1 MKKKLKRYLHLL
13 DKKNELIG
21 GLLKG
26 ALFRKRQLFYFF
38 RKAGCK
44 VEKKTVLFTAYR
56 GRSYSCSPKAIYE
69 YMLNNDKYQDYHFI
83 WAFKNVAPYEFLL
96 QNRNTTIVKYPGREF
111 EKCLAKVEYIVS
123 NWRLPEHIYPRRHQK
138 FLQCWHGTP
147 LKRLGFDIERGQNAK
162 LSMSQVRKNY
172 LRDAQKITYML
183 SPSRFATE
191 KFISSFNLAKLN
203 KADCIIEKGYP
214 RNDFLYNF
222 TDEDIIRVKKLLG
235 LEHMQKKIILY
246 APTWRDNQHTTGVGY
261 TLDLGT
267 DFDKL
272 RMALQDEYIIL
283 FRAHYLVANKFDFAK
298 YAGFIYDV
306 SHIDDIN
313 DLYIISDLL
322 ITDYSSVFFD
332 YANLKRPMIFYM
344 YDLDLYQ
351 EILRGFY
358 LDLEEL
364 PGPIVRSE
372 NELIAAIKNS
382 TNVDEEVITR
392 FNKKFNYLEDGQ
404 AAKRV
409 VEEVFQ

>member
-1 MKKKLKRYLHLL
+1 
-13 DKKNELIG
+13 
-21 GLLKG
+21 
-26 ALFRKRQLFYFF
+26 
-38 RKAGCK
+38 
-44 VEKKTVLFTAYR
+44 
-56 GRSYSCSPKAIYE
+56 
-69 YMLNNDKYQDYHFI
+69 
-83 WAFKNVAPYEFLL
+83 
-96 QNRNTTIVKYPGREF
+96 
-111 EKCLAKVEYIVS
+111 
-123 NWRLPEHIYPRRHQK
+123 
-138 FLQCWHGTP
+138 
-147 LKRLGFDIERGQNAK
+147 
-162 LSMSQVRKNY
+162 
-172 LRDAQKITYML
+172 
-183 SPSRFATE
+183 
-191 KFISSFNLAKLN
+191 
-203 KADCIIEKGYP
+203 
-214 RNDFLYNF
+214 
-222 TDEDIIRVKKLLG
+222 
-235 LEHMQKKIILY
+235 
-246 APTWRDNQHTTGVGY
+246 
-261 TLDLGT
+261 
-267 DFDKL
+267 
-272 RMALQDEYIIL
+272 MALQDEYIIL

>member
-1 MKKKLKRYLHLL
+1 L
-13 DKKNELIG
+13 
-21 GLLKG
+21 
-26 ALFRKRQLFYFF
+26 
-38 RKAGCK
+38 
-44 VEKKTVLFTAYR
+44 
-56 GRSYSCSPKAIYE
+56 P
-69 YMLNNDKYQDYHFI
+69 
-83 WAFKNVAPYEFLL
+83 
-96 QNRNTTIVKYPGREF
+96 NT
-111 EKCLAKVEYIVS
+111 
-123 NWRLPEHIYPRRHQK
+123 
-138 FLQCWHGTP
+138 
-147 LKRLGFDIERGQNAK
+147 
-162 LSMSQVRKNY
+162 
-172 LRDAQKITYML
+172 
-183 SPSRFATE
+183 
-191 KFISSFNLAKLN
+191 
-203 KADCIIEKGYP
+203 
-214 RNDFLYNF
+214 